1 MILGMF
7 YREMQDDDM
16 PDQEDEIIVRNV
28 VSLFAKWIFAL
39 ISTYFGLKITEW
51 FKKRPQFFVTF
62 FRVNQLRT

>member
-1 MILGMF
+1 
-7 YREMQDDDM
+7 MQDDDM

-51 FKKRPQFFVTF
+51 FKIDENFIFIF
-62 FRVNQLRT
+62 SS

>member
-51 FKKRPQFFVTF
+51 FKIDENFIFIF
-62 FRVNQLRT
+62 SS